1 MSSTAGRERAASAAQ
16 YVMLG
21 GFAAVAS
28 GVSSQGLTG
37 FARSNMALAGP
48 WPYLLFFSLDGA
60 AGVCAVL
67 LARRAA
73 RAEGSAAP
81 RLAVWGLVAASA
93 TFNWTH
99 APRRPEAPEAY
110 ALMPVVA
117 AVLFEFCLQE
127 TRARQAQRPGRRL
140 SALRWLRP
148 AERVRIHLLMSANG
162 TLSADEATGRVR
174 AEAAARALY
183 RLRTAMRPGGRDRRA
198 AAALAARRYRRALR
212 RAHAA
217 LTAAGFADPAVAAE
231 VLGRV
236 QVLTMTATLATLDYA
251 SAEAA
256 HTVIGSMITSG
267 TRPEPVQPPVP
278 AHDAAIGQH
287 EDAAGG
293 DCPPQA
299 AGEPGAAGLPDPP
312 GPQTVIAVPAS
323 AVPPQPQGAPVPR
336 GQGADGLDERLIE
349 AAKRIAA
356 EAAGNGTRLSQAA
369 LAERLR
375 GEGRA
380 IANDRL
386 SCLAAAIGLSSRR
399 G

>member
-1 MSSTAGRERAASAAQ
+1 
-16 YVMLG
+16 MLG

-28 GVSSQGLTG
+28 GISSQGLTG

-73 RAEGSAAP
+73 RAEGGAAA
-81 RLAVWGLVAASA
+81 RLAVWGLVTASA

-127 TRARQAQRPGRRL
+127 TRARRAQCPGRRP
-140 SALRWLRP
+140 SALHWLRP
-148 AERVRIHLLMSANG
+148 AERVRIHLLMSASS
-162 TLSADEATGRVR
+162 TLSAGEATRLVR
-174 AEAAARALY
+174 AEAAARSLY
-183 RLRTAMRPGGRDRRA
+183 RLRTVMRPGGRDGA
-198 AAALAARRYRRALR
+198 AAAFAARRSRRALR

-217 LTAAGFADPAVAAE
+217 LTAAGFSDPAVAAE

-256 HTVIGSMITSG
+256 RAVIGNMITSG
-267 TRPEPVQPPVP
+267 VRPEPGQPPVP
-278 AHDAAIGQH
+278 AHDAVSGPG
-287 EDAAGG
+287 EDAAGSG
-293 DCPPQA
+293 WRPRA
-299 AGEPGAAGLPDPP
+299 AGEPGAAKHVDAPP
-312 GPQTVIAVPAS
+312 GPQTVTAVPAS
-323 AVPPQPQGAPVPR
+323 AGPSQPQGTRAPGGR
-336 GQGADGLDERLIE
+336 GGAGLDEQLIE

-369 LAERLR
+369 LAEKLR

-386 SCLAAAIGLSSRR
+386 SWLAAAIGLGSRR